1 MDITDSRIH
10 VYLNGC
16 FSFSICMIL
25 GRSVYNDFSKKF
37 RYLYEITDT
46 FRDLWKNTPMIKA
59 YKNMTLT

>member
-1 MDITDSRIH
+1 
-10 VYLNGC
+10 
-16 FSFSICMIL
+16 MIL